1 MIHNREGGVIVYE
14 GHSSPILSCIAILT
28 AGDEYGYVILSTV
41 RSQPLEEIKNEAYM
55 EHDRLW
61 MKENLGFITDE
72 HQICVG
78 ITRSKYGL
86 VITGK
91 PCFI

>member
-1 MIHNREGGVIVYE
+1 M
-14 GHSSPILSCIAILT
+14 
-28 AGDEYGYVILSTV
+28 ILSTV
-41 RSQPLEEIKNEAYM
+41 RSQPLEEINNEAYM

-86 VITGK
+86 IITGK
-91 PCFI
+91 SCFIDGAHDFETDHPQVTRPC